1 MRLRCIAIFALV
13 LGVTAVALAG
23 THLPDAAAATG
34 SATVRLVSLLD
45 EIPDSLPPGMGRVH
59 DIRLGL
65 TSGNVLLLRH
75 HDDFVALL
83 PIERIGDGEDSL
95 QYFYFREGAPLFWVL
110 SRPRE
115 KGIRTVAD
123 GGQIRFNTSHLI
135 WKKGPGFGWIYFPDD
150 SENTGLKFSVVSGKS
165 VDQADPRD
173 TRYWVELGA
182 SGASGF

>member
-1 MRLRCIAIFALV
+1 MRVRCFATIAVV
-13 LGVTAVALAG
+13 LGATIAALAG
-23 THLPDAAAATG
+23 GPSPDAAAATG
-34 SATVRLVSLLD
+34 RASVRLVSLLD
-45 EIPDSLPPGMGRVH
+45 EIPDSLPPGMGPVH

-65 TSGNVLLLRH
+65 AAGNVLLLRH
-75 HDDFVALL
+75 QNDFVALL
-83 PIERIGDGEDSL
+83 PIERFGGADDSL
-95 QYFYFREGAPLFWVL
+95 QYFYFREGAPLFWVF

-115 KGIRTVAD
+115 KGVRTVGD
-123 GGQIRFNTSHLI
+123 GGQIRFSASHLI

-150 SENTGLKFSVVSGKS
+150 SENTGLKFSVVSGRS

>member
-1 MRLRCIAIFALV
+1 MRVRFLVVIALL
-13 LGVTAVALAG
+13 LGASVAAFVGAG
-23 THLPDAAAATG
+23 APEAAAATG
-34 SATVRLVSLLD
+34 RASVRLVSLLD
-45 EIPDSLPPGMGRVH
+45 EIPDSLPPGMGAVH

-65 TSGNVLLLRH
+65 AAGNVLLLRH

-83 PIERIGDGEDSL
+83 PIERIGGSEDSL

-115 KGIRTVAD
+115 KGVRTVGD
-123 GGQIRFNTSHLI
+123 GGQIRFSTSHLI

-173 TRYWVELGA
+173 TRYWVEL
-182 SGASGF
+182 SGSGNSGF